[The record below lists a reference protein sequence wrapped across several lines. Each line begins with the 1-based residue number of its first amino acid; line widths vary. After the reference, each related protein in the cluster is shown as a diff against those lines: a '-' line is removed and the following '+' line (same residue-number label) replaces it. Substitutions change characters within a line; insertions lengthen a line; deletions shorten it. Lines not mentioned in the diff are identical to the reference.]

1 MSFRLAELFSAAAEP
16 TRLRLLNLLRQG
28 SICVCH
34 LQAVLSLPQP
44 TVSRHLAGLRHAG
57 LVLDF
62 REGPRVMYS
71 RAPATSPQM
80 KTFYRLLDELCSK
93 EPALERDGKAL
104 EQALRDGRCVVR
116 KTGA

>member
-1 MSFRLAELFSAAAEP
+1 MALRLAELLSAAGEP
-16 TRLRLLNLLRQG
+16 TRLRILNLLRQG

-34 LQAVLSLPQP
+34 LQAVLKLPQP
-44 TVSRHLAGLRHAG
+44 TVSRHLATLRHAE

-71 RAPATSPQM
+71 LAPATTAQM
-80 KTFYRLLDELCSK
+80 KTFYRLLQELCSN

-104 EQALRDGRCVVR
+104 EEALRDGRCVVR